1 MNLCLFN
8 WTHIKTKITT
18 SGFSVSSISGQ
29 QQQQQ
34 SLFDETDNFGATVRN
49 RNPPRNDRSF
59 RPPRPPSRQNSLE
72 SESPRHSSTETGTER
87 TFSLFDSGVDGSPND
102 IGYGQ
107 FYTSINPN
115 ATSLYGQRKDSA
127 NTQGPKL

>member
-87 TFSLFDSGVDGSPND
+87 TFSLFDSGVNFPESNC
-102 IGYGQ
+102 IWEMKK
-107 FYTSINPN
+107 S
-115 ATSLYGQRKDSA
+115 ATAKNIFSFFKNL
-127 NTQGPKL
+127 NLL